1 MNKTTSIKQNAVKS
15 SIGIILSILLFFSAG
30 LEVPRLDSQADTY
43 FSESIT
49 KAGVSYATCRIIN
62 ASVSIVQQST
72 LQLEPAG
79 VGLSLAAGQV
89 LDPINDMT
97 ERLSDVL
104 VMAITSLGVQ
114 ELAYELS
121 ILLAPQ
127 IFAFLL
133 FIMSIL
139 VWFQSDRINNIQ
151 KTTMGILLFVGI
163 ARFCL
168 PISSIANEYIQTNF
182 FDDKI
187 AHANHELAL
196 GIADLEKLKDVSSV
210 QEDNGFWG
218 SIKGNAQLI
227 KEKSIQ
233 LKNAIAITV
242 KNSANIIN
250 NLLELTFLYV
260 GIFLI
265 QVIILPIFIFWLLL
279 KIVNSLFYTNIPMTL
294 IRSSEEQG

>member
-1 MNKTTSIKQNAVKS
+1 
-15 SIGIILSILLFFSAG
+15 LFFSAG
-30 LEVPRLDSQADTY
+30 LEIPKFDSQADTY

-49 KAGVSYATCRIIN
+49 NAGVSYATCRIIN
-62 ASVSIVQQST
+62 ASVSIVQEST

-79 VGLSLAAGQV
+79 VGVSLAAGQI

-97 ERLSDVL
+97 ERSSDVL

-121 ILLAPQ
+121 ISLAPQ
-127 IFAFLL
+127 IFSFLL
-133 FIMSIL
+133 LILSIL
-139 VWFQSDRINNIQ
+139 VWFQNDRIIRLQ
-151 KTTMGILLFVGI
+151 KTTMAILLFVGI

-168 PISSIANEYIQTNF
+168 PLSSLANEYIQTNF

-187 AHANHELAL
+187 AQANNELAL
-196 GIADLEKLKDVSSV
+196 GIADLEKLKDISSV
-210 QEDNGFWG
+210 QENIGFIG

-233 LKNAIAITV
+233 LKDAIAVTV
-242 KNSANIIN
+242 ENSANIIN
-250 NLLELTFLYV
+250 NLLKLTFLYV

-265 QVIILPIFIFWLLL
+265 QVVILPIFIFWFLL
-279 KIVNSLFYTNIPMTL
+279 KIVNSLFYTNISMT
-294 IRSSEEQG
+294 SS

>member
-1 MNKTTSIKQNAVKS
+1 MNKPNLLIQNVLKS
-15 SIGIILSILLFFSAG
+15 CIGILLSILIFFSAG
-30 LEVPRLDSQADTY
+30 LDIPKLDSQADTY

-79 VGLSLAAGQV
+79 VGVSLAVGQI

-127 IFAFLL
+127 IFAFFLL
-133 FIMSIL
+133 IMSIL
-139 VWFQSDRINNIQ
+139 VWFQNDRTNHIQ
-151 KTTMGILLFVGI
+151 KTTMGVLLFVGI

-168 PISSIANEYIQTNF
+168 PISSVANEYIQTNF

-187 AHANHELAL
+187 TQANNELAL
-196 GIADLEKLKDVSSV
+196 GIADLEKLKDISSV
-210 QEDNGFWG
+210 QEKNGFLG

-227 KEKSIQ
+227 KEKSVQ
-233 LKNAIAITV
+233 LKNAIAVTV

-265 QVIILPIFIFWLLL
+265 QVVILPIFIFWFLLR
-279 KIVNSLFYTNIPMTL
+279 IVNSIFYTNISMTT
-294 IRSSEEQG
+294 IRSSEEQ

>member
-1 MNKTTSIKQNAVKS
+1 MNKPNLLIQNVLKS
-15 SIGIILSILLFFSAG
+15 CIGILLSILIFFSAG
-30 LEVPRLDSQADTY
+30 LDIPKLDSQADTY

-79 VGLSLAAGQV
+79 VGVSLAVGQI

-127 IFAFLL
+127 IFAFFLL
-133 FIMSIL
+133 VMSIL
-139 VWFQSDRINNIQ
+139 VWFQNDRTNHIQ

-168 PISSIANEYIQTNF
+168 PISSVANEYIQTNF

-187 AHANHELAL
+187 TQANNELAL
-196 GIADLEKLKDVSSV
+196 GIADLEKLKDISSV
-210 QEDNGFWG
+210 QEKNGFLG

-227 KEKSIQ
+227 KEKSVQ
-233 LKNAIAITV
+233 LKNAIAVTV

-265 QVIILPIFIFWLLL
+265 QVVILPIFIFWFLLRL
-279 KIVNSLFYTNIPMTL
+279 VNSIFYTNISMTT
-294 IRSSEEQG
+294 IRSSEDQ

>member
-1 MNKTTSIKQNAVKS
+1 MSKTLSGKHNAIKS
-15 SIGIILSILLFFSAG
+15 GIGILLSLLLFFSAG
-30 LEVPRLDSQADTY
+30 VEIPKFDSQADTY

-49 KAGVSYATCRIIN
+49 NAGVSYATCRIIN
-62 ASVSIVQQST
+62 ASVSVVQQST

-79 VGLSLAAGQV
+79 IGVSLAAGQI

-121 ILLAPQ
+121 ISLAPQ
-127 IFAFLL
+127 IFSFLL
-133 FIMSIL
+133 LILSIL
-139 VWFQSDRINNIQ
+139 IWFQNDRLIRIQ

-168 PISSIANEYIQTNF
+168 PLSSVANEYIQTYF

-187 AHANHELAL
+187 AQANNELAL
-196 GIADLEKLKDVSSV
+196 GIADLEKLKDISSV
-210 QEDNGFWG
+210 QESNGFLG
-218 SIKGNAQLI
+218 AIKGNAQLI

-233 LKNAIAITV
+233 LKDAIAVTV
-242 KNSANIIN
+242 ENSANIIN
-250 NLLELTFLYV
+250 NLLKLTFLYV

-265 QVIILPIFIFWLLL
+265 QVVMLPIFVFWLLL
-279 KIVNSLFYTNIPMTL
+279 KIANSLFYTNISMTM
-294 IRSSEEQG
+294 IHPSEDQ

>member
-1 MNKTTSIKQNAVKS
+1 MIKTKSAKQNAIKS
-15 SIGIILSILLFFSAG
+15 CAGILIAVLIFFSAG
-30 LEVPRLDSQADTY
+30 LDIPKFDSQADTY

-49 KAGVSYATCRIIN
+49 KAGISYATCRIIN
-62 ASVSIVQQST
+62 ASVSVVQQST

-79 VGLSLAAGQV
+79 VGVSIAVGQI

-127 IFAFLL
+127 IFAFFLL
-133 FIMSIL
+133 VISIL
-139 VWFQSDRINNIQ
+139 VWFQNDRTQHIK
-151 KTTMGILLFVGI
+151 KTTMGILLFVGV

-168 PISSIANEYIQTNF
+168 PLSSVANEYIQTHF

-187 AHANHELAL
+187 VQANNELAL
-196 GIADLEKLKDVSSV
+196 GIADLEKLKDISSI
-210 QEDNGFWG
+210 QKNNGFLG
-218 SIKGNAQLI
+218 SIKGNAKLI
-227 KEKSIQ
+227 REKSIQ
-233 LKNAIAITV
+233 LRNAIAVTV

-250 NLLELTFLYV
+250 NLLKLTFLYF

-265 QVIILPIFIFWLLL
+265 QVIILPIFVFWILL
-279 KIVNSLFYTNIPMTL
+279 KIVNSIFHTNISVTM
-294 IRSSEEQG
+294 IRSSEEP